1 MFSFVICFRDGAM
14 LRQQNSLNRRL
25 TQQDLSIRVSENCLL
40 GITRLSM
47 LSQFGA
53 DALSDARQ
61 RIDSA
66 LRLMLFG
73 LSAEVRNDRITLRP
87 KDFVPAG
94 DQRKHP
100 L

>member
-73 LSAEVRNDRITLRP
+73 LSAEVRHNRNRTKTRRFRSYTRREEA
-87 KDFVPAG
+87 FV
-94 DQRKHP
+94 
-100 L
+100 